1 MGGIDVKSRM
11 AMLLL
16 IVLVLSVTAALGETR
31 IVTVNCTGD
40 VLLGSN
46 EKVRREGAGTYS
58 YDTYVENNG

>member
-1 MGGIDVKSRM
+1 MKSRM

-58 YDTYVENNG
+58 YDT